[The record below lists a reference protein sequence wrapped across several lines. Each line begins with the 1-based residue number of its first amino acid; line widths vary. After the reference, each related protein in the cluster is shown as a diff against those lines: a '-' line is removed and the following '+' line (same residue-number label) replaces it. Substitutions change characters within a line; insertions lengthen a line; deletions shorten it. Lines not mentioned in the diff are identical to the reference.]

1 MPAASRFVDALKRSV
16 RARGLTYAALARRLQ
31 LSEASVKR
39 MFSRGTFTL
48 ARIEEVLAAANLDL
62 YEVARMTRGA
72 SDGATLLTH
81 EQEVGLAKDER
92 LLALFWLVLNGWRFE
107 EILEDF
113 AITRTELTV
122 AFARLEKLKLI
133 EWGPRERVRL
143 LIPRDFAWR
152 PGGPAKKA
160 YARRAMAEF
169 LQARFDAPLELIRF
183 EPRELSAESAAALK
197 RKLERVLAEFSECA
211 EADSALPPGSRVGI
225 ALLVACR
232 PWEFSAINALKRRR
246 AS

>member
-1 MPAASRFVDALKRSV
+1 MPAVSRFVEALKKSV
-16 RARGLTYAALARRLQ
+16 RARGVTYADLARRLR

-48 ARIEEVLAAANLDL
+48 SRIEEVLAAVDLDI

-72 SDGATLLTH
+72 GRQAQLTH
-81 EQEVGLAKDER
+81 EQEVGLARDER
-92 LLALFWLVLNGWRFE
+92 LLAAFWLVLNGWAFE
-107 EILEDF
+107 EIVSTF
-113 AITRTELTV
+113 SITRTELTIG
-122 AFARLEKLKLI
+122 FARLEKLKLI

-143 LIPRDFAWR
+143 LVPRDFVWR
-152 PGGPAKKA
+152 AGGPAKKA

-169 LQARFDAPLELIRF
+169 LHGRFDAPLEMIRF
-183 EPRELSAESAAALK
+183 EPRELSPQSAALLK
-197 RKLERVLAEFSECA
+197 GKLERLVAEFNECA
-211 EADSALPPGSRVGI
+211 EADSALPSGRRIGV

-232 PWEFSAINALKRRR
+232 PWEFSVVNAFKRRK